1 MKCILAIVIG
11 LAGPSVSAQNR
22 QPIDLQKV
30 PVGDGTVH
38 LTQSQTQAALVRVAE
53 AICKQAFPVDTSTA
67 QYNCLLAMKNA
78 LSPPVKFG
86 PCSTKPRT
94 GRDGQECWRQDLTT
108 NAWDWFPVTDST

>member
-1 MKCILAIVIG
+1 MKWALAILIAVFG
-11 LAGPSVSAQNR
+11 RSLSAQNR

-38 LTQSQTQAALVRVAE
+38 LTQSQTQAALVGVAE

-78 LSPPVKFG
+78 LSPP
-86 PCSTKPRT
+86 SSM
-94 GRDGQECWRQDLTT
+94 D
-108 NAWDWFPVTDST
+108 PVH